1 MDRQQKIKKGCQQ
14 KKKRPFQKSFN
25 ILVVEKILMFAQIIN
40 SVEKRKR
47 KKTDLDDWKIMGGL
61 DVKNDLF
68 MWKEQSRFFLFFD
81 CNSCGNIGC

>member
-1 MDRQQKIKKGCQQ
+1 MNPLER
-14 KKKRPFQKSFN
+14 
-25 ILVVEKILMFAQIIN
+25 
-40 SVEKRKR
+40 EKRKR